1 MRLAGSLTGLFL
13 ALLLALAPAT
23 REQGRGREEQAK
35 DLFSMFHVYTLS
47 VEYLS
52 LLFDCSPL
60 IINLDKAFIK
70 KEPLKT

>member
-35 DLFSMFHVYTLS
+35 DFGHS
-47 VEYLS
+47 VKR
-52 LLFDCSPL
+52 
-60 IINLDKAFIK
+60 DKAFIK